1 MRGSTHRRKSEKQ
14 KHEKRVPQTVARM
27 LLRRTSRNF
36 FCLLLFAAF
45 PQNTARSSVSR
56 FFLLKRTRN
65 GCSCVEIVWCRR
77 RLFEGE
83 EKKCAT
89 HVRIK

>member
-36 FCLLLFAAF
+36 FFFLPPFRKTLRAVL
-45 PQNTARSSVSR
+45 SSVSR